1 MCVYLTDS
9 KSWLAPLLFTFILI
23 HYKFLAIKPSLV
35 MHLPQGF
42 GSALMKRVA
51 YALIGHTMQEGLFRV
66 PQMVRFNPLKQP
78 IRLAIWCRFP
88 YIV

>member
-1 MCVYLTDS
+1 
-9 KSWLAPLLFTFILI
+9 
-23 HYKFLAIKPSLV
+23 